1 MLADFF
7 LLGIWSE
14 YCSFLKE
21 PVDCM
26 IWFEVLRFIIE
37 GHDYSPV
44 VQLARIV
51 GRETTLVFRIVW
63 MRIMESVSVHLTV
76 VASVRIDRFTRQNW
90 ITIETCSEKFS

>member
-1 MLADFF
+1 
-7 LLGIWSE
+7 
-14 YCSFLKE
+14 
-21 PVDCM
+21 M
-26 IWFEVLRFIIE
+26 IWFKVLCFIIE
-37 GHDYSPV
+37 GHDYSPE

-51 GRETTLVFRIVW
+51 GWETTLVFRIVW